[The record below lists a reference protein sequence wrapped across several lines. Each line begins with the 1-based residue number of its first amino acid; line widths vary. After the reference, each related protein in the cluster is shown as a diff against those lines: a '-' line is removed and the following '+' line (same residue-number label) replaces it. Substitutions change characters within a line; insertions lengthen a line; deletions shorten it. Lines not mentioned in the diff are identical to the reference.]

1 MTFGKP
7 LITNKHLA
15 LPAEKTTPPDPTVF
29 QIIVVMSDLEQD
41 LTHPQQYNIQVFR
54 VMNMEK
60 SQIKKAF
67 LHFIIIIIMSALLGY
82 LSHDLMNGV
91 ITGFFIGIGFAT
103 FEVLHKSN

>member
-15 LPAEKTTPPDPTVF
+15 LPAEKTTPPAPTVF
-29 QIIVVMSDLEQD
+29 QVMVVMSDLEQD
-41 LTHPQQYNIQVFR
+41 LIHPQHYNIQVFR

-67 LHFIIIIIMSALLGY
+67 LHFIIIIIMSTLLGY

-91 ITGFFIGIGFAT
+91 NTGFFVGIGFAT
-103 FEVLHKSN
+103 LDILHKSN